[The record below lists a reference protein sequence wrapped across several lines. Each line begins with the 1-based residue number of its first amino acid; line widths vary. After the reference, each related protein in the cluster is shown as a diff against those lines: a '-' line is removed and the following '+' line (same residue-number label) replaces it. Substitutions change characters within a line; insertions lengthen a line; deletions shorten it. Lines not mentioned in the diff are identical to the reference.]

1 MAGTSTSSTGV
12 RPGTSTSSTVMPG
25 ICWATAQSRSS
36 VAARRMWPFASH
48 AVSNMGDLAGTA
60 MYSISVGSALSQAA
74 SM

>member
-1 MAGTSTSSTGV
+1 
-12 RPGTSTSSTVMPG
+12 MPG